1 MFCFRTHFNVSNPED
16 NLTDVVLVE
25 GSVDHIL
32 QMRNLTCVKTLF
44 LNQDIRVVLT
54 KDNHIETRAV
64 NTDICFMDGRMIDV

>member
-1 MFCFRTHFNVSNPED
+1 MFRYPED

-32 QMRNLTCVKTLF
+32 QTRNLTLVKTLF

-64 NTDICFMDGRMIDV
+64 NTDIYTSWMEGRLTFKKHEFY